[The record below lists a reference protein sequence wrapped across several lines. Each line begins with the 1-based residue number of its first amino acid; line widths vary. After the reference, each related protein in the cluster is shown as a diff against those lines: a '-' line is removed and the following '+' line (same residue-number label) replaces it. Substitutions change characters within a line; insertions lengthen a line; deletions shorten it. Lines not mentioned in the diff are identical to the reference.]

1 MIKFLHCAD
10 LHLDSPLA
18 ALDMRRAQVRRNEFR
33 AAFTS
38 LTLYVKMNK
47 IDFLLISGD
56 LLEST
61 YATKDTV
68 ALLKREFAAI
78 PDCEIIIQPGN
89 HDPYTP
95 QCFYRRAE
103 FTPNVHIFDTDDLS
117 CFDFPEKNTSIYGY
131 AFTATELDRCPFIG
145 THPTD
150 KSRINI
156 LMAHGEIG
164 KSVSIK
170 CPIPNEAISE
180 TGYDYVALGHYHDF
194 SGIKQLGSS
203 YYAYCGCLEGRGFDE
218 RGDKGAI
225 IGIAEKEL
233 ETGKFN
239 LGAKFIRFSKRRYES
254 EKLDISGCRTNA
266 DVVGRLAALIS
277 EKKYGEDTA
286 LRVKLTGSVAGEL
299 RISEEFISAQF
310 PQLFLLR
317 LNDET
322 LPLLDA
328 DQLSR
333 DPTIR
338 GAFYETLRP
347 MLESADE
354 NERELAASA
363 LRYGLAAISGGDI
376 ADF

>member
-1 MIKFLHCAD
+1 MAQKKFYAVKNGKKTGIFTTWAECEENVKSVKGAVYK
-10 LHLDSPLA
+10 SFPTKTEA
-18 ALDMRRAQVRRNEFR
+18 EEFLGLK
-33 AAFTS
+33 S
-38 LTLYVKMNK
+38 ESEEEK
-47 IDFLLISGD
+47 IIPP
-56 LLEST
+56 
-61 YATKDTV
+61 KDTAYAYV
-68 ALLKREFAAI
+68 DGSFNI
-78 PDCEIIIQPGN
+78 
-89 HDPYTP
+89 
-95 QCFYRRAE
+95 
-103 FTPNVHIFDTDDLS
+103 
-117 CFDFPEKNTSIYGY
+117 NTSIYGY

-266 DVVGRLAALIS
+266 DVVGRLAELIS

-363 LRYGLAAISGGDI
+363 LRYGLAAISGGDV